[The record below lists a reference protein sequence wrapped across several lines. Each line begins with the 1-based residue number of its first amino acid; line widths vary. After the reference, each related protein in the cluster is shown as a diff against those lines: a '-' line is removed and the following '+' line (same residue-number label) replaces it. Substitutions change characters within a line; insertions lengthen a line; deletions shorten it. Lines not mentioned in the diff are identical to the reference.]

1 MVELCLKLS
10 QNEDALFKALV
21 EEIEKPPSRER
32 PEHSWIRP
40 STWLLVDQQA
50 SMRKEGTL
58 TQLEARRFT
67 RRIRASLKEDRKERA
82 RRAEEA
88 IILKLEA
95 REIKEA

>member
-1 MVELCLKLS
+1 
-10 QNEDALFKALV
+10 
-21 EEIEKPPSRER
+21 
-32 PEHSWIRP
+32 
-40 STWLLVDQQA
+40 
-50 SMRKEGTL
+50 MRKEGTL
-58 TQLEARRFT
+58 SQLEARRYT

>member
-1 MVELCLKLS
+1 MKER
-10 QNEDALFKALV
+10 DALFEELV
-21 EEIEKPPSRER
+21 KEVEKPPSHKR
-32 PEHSWIRP
+32 PEHSWIRL
-40 STWLLVDQQA
+40 SMWLLVDQRV

-58 TQLEARRFT
+58 SQLEARRYT